1 MNKRRYYSVSEYY
14 KNVFGSKVYKISV
27 DAGCTCPNRD
37 GTKDTRGCIF
47 CSASGSGDFCPSR
60 SLTITEQVE
69 EAKKLV
75 VKKIPKDVAQG
86 KYIVYFQNFTNTYG
100 NEEELEK
107 KYKEALSCSDVVG
120 IAIATRPDSISE
132 KILTVI
138 KNLAK
143 ETYVSVELGLQT
155 VKEKSVNY
163 IRRHYENAEYFEAIN
178 RIKKASEKIHIVTH
192 VIFGLP
198 NETKED
204 MIETVRTTIRA
215 GTDGIKF
222 TVLHVLKNTDLAK
235 DYEVKKF
242 RVMEMQDYFNV
253 LKEALLFLPEHIVVH
268 RLTGDGDKK
277 NLIAPKWTE
286 AKHHVRNEMKKFFA
300 ECDLVQGKNTK
311 EEK

>member
-277 NLIAPKWTE
+277 ILIAPKWTE

-311 EEK
+311 EGK

>member
-100 NEEELEK
+100 TEEELEK

-277 NLIAPKWTE
+277 ILIAPKWTE

-311 EEK
+311 EGK

>member
-14 KNVFGSKVYKISV
+14 KNIFGTKVYKISV
-27 DAGCTCPNRD
+27 DAGCSCPNRD
-37 GTKDTRGCIF
+37 GTKDSRGCIF

-60 SLTITEQVE
+60 EFSITQQIE

-75 VKKIPKDVAQG
+75 VKKFPKAITQG
-86 KYIVYFQNFTNTYG
+86 KYIAYFQNFTNTYG

-107 KYKEALSCSDVVG
+107 KYREALSCSDVIG

-155 VKEKSVNY
+155 VKEESVNY
-163 IRRHYENAEYFEAIN
+163 IRRHYVTGEYFEAIS
-178 RIKKASEKIHIVTH
+178 RIKKASDKIHIVTH

-198 NETKED
+198 KETNKD
-204 MIETVRTTIRA
+204 MIETVKATIKA

-235 DYEVKKF
+235 DYNEKKF
-242 RVMEMQDYFNV
+242 RVMEMQEYFNV
-253 LKEALLFLPEHIVVH
+253 LKEALLILPEHIVVH

-277 NLIAPKWTE
+277 ILIAPKWTE
-286 AKHHVRNEMKKFFA
+286 AKHNVRNEMKKFFA
-300 ECDLVQGKNTK
+300 ELDILQGKNIK
-311 EEK
+311 VGK

>member
-14 KNVFGSKVYKISV
+14 KDVFGSKVYKISV

-277 NLIAPKWTE
+277 ILIAPKWTE

-300 ECDLVQGKNTK
+300 ECDLVQGKKTM
-311 EEK
+311 